1 MVLVGD
7 STALGRSVSKST
19 AAYWPYLRRQCAFC
33 NVCPQQAG
41 HAATKG
47 NLDVAGRTSQLFY
60 TAASR
65 LMCVTRVALPKK
77 PGKTSF
83 VLYYWPCCAVFRWAW
98 PCGWSYNAWTFKNRS
113 VRTANKALAVPLSRP
128 RKVL

>member
-7 STALGRSVSKST
+7 STAPGRSVSKPT
-19 AAYWPYLRRQCAFC
+19 AAYWPYFRRQCAFC

-41 HAATKG
+41 QAATKG

-65 LMCVTRVALPKK
+65 LMCVTRVALSKK
-77 PGKTSF
+77 PGKTSIIGLA
-83 VLYYWPCCAVFRWAW
+83 VLYFDGR
-98 PCGWSYNAWTFKNRS
+98 G
-113 VRTANKALAVPLSRP
+113 LAVGRTTPGRS
-128 RKVL
+128 KTVLYSK